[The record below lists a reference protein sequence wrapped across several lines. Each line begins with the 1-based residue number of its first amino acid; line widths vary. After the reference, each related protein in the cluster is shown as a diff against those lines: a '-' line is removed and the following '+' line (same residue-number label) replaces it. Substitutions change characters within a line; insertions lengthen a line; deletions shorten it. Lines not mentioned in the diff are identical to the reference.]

1 MTLDT
6 LKSDKKIPTKCPT
19 NVANSGFYAL
29 DLSHKGRQPE
39 EHGGK
44 AMKLTQ
50 AVRKIVKDNKLDL
63 VVKGRT
69 NGMVTVAFTTNLNDL
84 DALVKLLDGYN
95 LKLQKQATCYYVWW
109 K

>member
-1 MTLDT
+1 MTPDT
-6 LKSDKKIPTKCPT
+6 LKLDKKIPTKCPT

-39 EHGGK
+39 KNGGK
-44 AMKLTQ
+44 EMKLTQ

-69 NGMVTVAFTTNLNDL
+69 NGMVTVAFTTNTNDL
-84 DALVKLLDGYN
+84 DALVKLLDGYG
-95 LKLQKQATCYYVWW
+95 LKLSKGFSNYSVWW